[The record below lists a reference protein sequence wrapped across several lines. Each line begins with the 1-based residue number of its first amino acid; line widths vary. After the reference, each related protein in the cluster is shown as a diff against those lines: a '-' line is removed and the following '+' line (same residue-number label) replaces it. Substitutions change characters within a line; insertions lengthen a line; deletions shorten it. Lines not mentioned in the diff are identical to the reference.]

1 LKEKGRKMENKRGVL
16 FVISG
21 PSGVGK
27 GTLRKELFKRMEG
40 LTYSVSCTTR
50 QPREG
55 ERDGVDYRFIDMET
69 FMNYVK
75 ENKFLEW
82 AKVHG
87 NYYGTLESDVRKL
100 LDEGHDIVLE
110 IDVQGALQVKNKMP
124 EAVLIF
130 IMPPSEEEL
139 IKRLDR
145 RGTENDRELE
155 ERIKNAKKEIL
166 ESKKYDFI
174 VVNDDLKKAVE
185 ELEKIFENV
194 KNKMRKN

>member
-1 LKEKGRKMENKRGVL
+1 MPNEKGIL

-27 GTLRKELFKRMEG
+27 GTLRKELFKRIEG

-55 ERDGVDYRFIDMET
+55 EQDGVDYKFINLET
-69 FMNYVK
+69 FMSYVE

-100 LDEGHDIVLE
+100 LDEGHDVVLE

-124 EAVLIF
+124 EAILVF

-139 IKRLDR
+139 VRRLDR
-145 RGTENDRELE
+145 RGTESDRELE
-155 ERIKNAKKEIL
+155 ERIRNAKREIL
-166 ESKKYDFI
+166 ESKRYDFI
-174 VVNDDLKKAVE
+174 VVNDGLESAVK
-185 ELEKIFENV
+185 ELEQIFKDVKTKKPEN
-194 KNKMRKN
+194 NRC

>member
-1 LKEKGRKMENKRGVL
+1 MPNEKGVL

-27 GTLRKELFKRMEG
+27 GTLRKELFKRIKG

-55 ERDGVDYRFIDMET
+55 EQDGVDYKFINLET
-69 FMNYVK
+69 FTTYVE

-100 LDEGHDIVLE
+100 LDEGHDVVLE

-124 EAVLIF
+124 EAILIF

-139 IKRLDR
+139 ARRLDR
-145 RGTENDRELE
+145 RGTESDRELE
-155 ERIKNAKKEIL
+155 ERIRNAKREIL
-166 ESKKYDFI
+166 ESKRYDFI
-174 VVNDDLKKAVE
+174 VVND
-185 ELEKIFENV
+185 ELESAVKALEQIFKDV
-194 KNKMRKN
+194 KTKKSGNNRC

>member
-1 LKEKGRKMENKRGVL
+1 MENKRGVL

>member
-1 LKEKGRKMENKRGVL
+1 MENKRGVL

-185 ELEKIFENV
+185 ELEKIFEDV

>member
-1 LKEKGRKMENKRGVL
+1 MENKRGVL

-155 ERIKNAKKEIL
+155 ERIRNAKKEIL

-185 ELEKIFENV
+185 ELEKIFEDV

>member
-1 LKEKGRKMENKRGVL
+1 MPNEKGIL

-27 GTLRKELFKRMEG
+27 GTLRKELFKRIEG

-50 QPREG
+50 QPRAG
-55 ERDGVDYRFIDMET
+55 EQDGVDYKFINLET
-69 FMNYVK
+69 FMSYVE

-100 LDEGHDIVLE
+100 LDEGHDVVLE

-124 EAVLIF
+124 EAILVF

-139 IKRLDR
+139 VRRLDR
-145 RGTENDRELE
+145 RGTESDRELE
-155 ERIKNAKKEIL
+155 ERIRNAKREIL
-166 ESKKYDFI
+166 ESKRYDFI
-174 VVNDDLKKAVE
+174 VVNDDLESAVK
-185 ELEKIFENV
+185 ELEQIFKDVKTKKPEN
-194 KNKMRKN
+194 NRC

>member
-1 LKEKGRKMENKRGVL
+1 MPNEKGIL

-27 GTLRKELFKRMEG
+27 GTLRKELFKRIEG

-55 ERDGVDYRFIDMET
+55 EQDGVDYKFINLET
-69 FMNYVK
+69 FMSYVE

-100 LDEGHDIVLE
+100 LDEGHDVVLE

-124 EAVLIF
+124 EAILIF

-139 IKRLDR
+139 VRRLDR
-145 RGTENDRELE
+145 RGTESDRELE
-155 ERIKNAKKEIL
+155 ERIRNAKREIL
-166 ESKKYDFI
+166 ESKRYDFI
-174 VVNDDLKKAVE
+174 VVNDDLESAVK
-185 ELEKIFENV
+185 ELSLIHI
-194 KNKMRKN
+194 

>member
-1 LKEKGRKMENKRGVL
+1 MENKRGVL

-55 ERDGVDYRFIDMET
+55 ERDGVDYKFIDMET
-69 FMNYVK
+69 FMTYVK

-155 ERIKNAKKEIL
+155 ERIKNAKTEIL

-174 VVNDDLKKAVE
+174 VVNDDLEKAVE
-185 ELEKIFENV
+185 ELKKIFESV
-194 KNKMRKN
+194 KNRMRED

>member
-1 LKEKGRKMENKRGVL
+1 MPNEKGIL

-27 GTLRKELFKRMEG
+27 GTLRKELFKRIEG

-50 QPREG
+50 QPRAG
-55 ERDGVDYRFIDMET
+55 EQDGVDYKFINLEA
-69 FMNYVK
+69 FMSYVE

-100 LDEGHDIVLE
+100 LDEGHDVVLE

-124 EAVLIF
+124 EAILIF

-139 IKRLDR
+139 VRRLDR
-145 RGTENDRELE
+145 RGTESDRELE
-155 ERIKNAKKEIL
+155 ERIRNAKREIL
-166 ESKKYDFI
+166 ESKRYDFI
-174 VVNDDLKKAVE
+174 VVNDDLESAVK
-185 ELEKIFENV
+185 ELEQIFKDVKIKKPEN
-194 KNKMRKN
+194 NRC

>member
-1 LKEKGRKMENKRGVL
+1 MPNEKGIL

-27 GTLRKELFKRMEG
+27 GTLRKELFKRIEG

-55 ERDGVDYRFIDMET
+55 EQDGVDYKFINLET
-69 FMNYVK
+69 FMSYVE

-100 LDEGHDIVLE
+100 LDEGHDVVLE

-124 EAVLIF
+124 EAILIF

-139 IKRLDR
+139 VRRLDR
-145 RGTENDRELE
+145 RGTESDRELE
-155 ERIKNAKKEIL
+155 ERIRNAKREIL
-166 ESKKYDFI
+166 ESKRYDFI
-174 VVNDDLKKAVE
+174 VVNDDLESAVK
-185 ELEKIFENV
+185 ELEQIFKDVKTKKPEN
-194 KNKMRKN
+194 NRC

>member
-1 LKEKGRKMENKRGVL
+1 MENKRGVL

-87 NYYGTLESDVRKL
+87 NYYGTLES
-100 LDEGHDIVLE
+100 
-110 IDVQGALQVKNKMP
+110 
-124 EAVLIF
+124 
-130 IMPPSEEEL
+130 S
-139 IKRLDR
+139 
-145 RGTENDRELE
+145 
-155 ERIKNAKKEIL
+155 
-166 ESKKYDFI
+166 
-174 VVNDDLKKAVE
+174 
-185 ELEKIFENV
+185 
-194 KNKMRKN
+194 

>member
-1 LKEKGRKMENKRGVL
+1 
-16 FVISG
+16 
-21 PSGVGK
+21 
-27 GTLRKELFKRMEG
+27 
-40 LTYSVSCTTR
+40 
-50 QPREG
+50 
-55 ERDGVDYRFIDMET
+55 
-69 FMNYVK
+69 
-75 ENKFLEW
+75 
-82 AKVHG
+82 
-87 NYYGTLESDVRKL
+87 
-100 LDEGHDIVLE
+100 
-110 IDVQGALQVKNKMP
+110 MP

>member
-1 LKEKGRKMENKRGVL
+1 
-16 FVISG
+16 
-21 PSGVGK
+21 
-27 GTLRKELFKRMEG
+27 
-40 LTYSVSCTTR
+40 
-50 QPREG
+50 
-55 ERDGVDYRFIDMET
+55 
-69 FMNYVK
+69 MNYVK